1 MFLPD
6 SILCCI
12 MDWKGAVRL
21 LKEFMAKTDFN
32 ECKRCGQCMSVC
44 PVYLTTF
51 REDDVARGKLALLEG
66 VEAGTMTRT
75 PRFQEILSRCLL
87 CGACAHVCA
96 SQVQTNRIIQ
106 AGRERIFEIQKRRQA
121 ENTLL
126 KAVREGR
133 LSARMLLKGGA
144 LLQALACKKIPETSG
159 LHLRFPLSYFT
170 ERRTV
175 PPIAWKPFLD
185 ALRSKPSVE
194 TEGPRIAFF
203 VGCGANYLFP
213 HVAWALLA
221 ILKRLGATPVVPEG
235 QVCCGLPAYVAGDT
249 RTAQELAKKNIE
261 AFAAFE
267 FDVILSVCASCGS
280 QLTSLPSLFADD
292 PEARDAA
299 SSIAT
304 KHMDAMAFLIDHLG
318 FQKHLTSLQ
327 PSKSEE
333 CTNLRV
339 AYHDPCHLRIA
350 QGITE
355 APRKLLEALPGVKL
369 VEAPHPELC
378 CGHGGDFNLS
388 HFSLSMEILKRRVAD
403 LEKVQPDKIVTGCTG
418 CLLQLGEGVSR
429 SGLAGTVEVCHPLAL
444 AERVIESCL
453 NPVLR
458 RQGPPISQA
467 QRTDAAQ

>member
-1 MFLPD
+1 
-6 SILCCI
+6 

-21 LKEFMAKTDFN
+21 LEEVMVEMGSN

-66 VEAGTMTRT
+66 MEAGALTRT
-75 PRFQEILSRCLL
+75 KRFEEILSRCLL

-96 SQVQTNRIIQ
+96 SRVQTNRIIQ
-106 AGRERIFEIQKRRQA
+106 AGRQRLFERDKRRQTESA
-121 ENTLL
+121 LL

-133 LSARMLLKGGA
+133 LSARMLLKGGS

-170 ERRTV
+170 QRRTV
-175 PPIAWKPFLD
+175 PPIAWKSFLG
-185 ALRSKPSVE
+185 AFRSEPRVE
-194 TEGPRIAFF
+194 GEGPRIGFF

-213 HVAWALLA
+213 HVAWALVA
-221 ILKRLGATPVVPEG
+221 ILKRLGATPVVPQR

-249 RTAQELAKKNIE
+249 RTARELGRKNIE
-261 AFAAFE
+261 VFAALE
-267 FDVILSVCASCGS
+267 VDAILSVCASCGS

-292 PEARDAA
+292 PEAWDAA

-304 KHMDAMAFLIDHLG
+304 KHMDATAFLIDYLG
-318 FQKHLTSLQ
+318 FQQHLTSLQ
-327 PSKSEE
+327 PAKSEE
-333 CTNLRV
+333 RRTLRV
-339 AYHDPCHLRIA
+339 AYHDPCHLRIG

-355 APRKLLEALPGVKL
+355 APRKLLGALPGVKL
-369 VEAPHPELC
+369 VETPHPEQC

-403 LEKVQPDKIVTGCTG
+403 LEKAQPDKIVTGCTG

-429 SGLAGTVEVCHPLAL
+429 SGLAGTVEVCHPLVL
-444 AERVIESCL
+444 ADRVIESCL
-453 NPVLR
+453 NRARR

-467 QRTDAAQ
+467 HRTDAAQ